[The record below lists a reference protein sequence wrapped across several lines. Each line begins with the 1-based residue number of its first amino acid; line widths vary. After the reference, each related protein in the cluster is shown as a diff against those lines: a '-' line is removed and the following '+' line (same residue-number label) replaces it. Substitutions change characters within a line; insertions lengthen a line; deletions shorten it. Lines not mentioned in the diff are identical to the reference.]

1 MAREGGQPDLEHGS
15 THGAT
20 HDGASARR
28 SRLRQYQVQLLER
41 MQAARSNSAARI
53 NQLGVQIGPERI
65 LLDLTQAGEIVPVPP
80 ITSVPLAQ
88 PWYLGL
94 ANIRGNLVGV
104 VDLARYLKLGETA
117 VGPDS
122 RVVTFAGSLGFN
134 CGLLVARVYGLR
146 HAGDMRAEGDHLVD
160 AEAREWSML
169 DLAALVRDPRFLQ
182 IGL

>member
-1 MAREGGQPDLEHGS
+1 MAARDDLEPGLEP
-15 THGAT
+15 GA
-20 HDGASARR
+20 GAPDAAAGRR

-65 LLDLTQAGEIVPVPP
+65 LLELTQAGEILPVPP
-80 ITSVPLAQ
+80 ITSVPLARN
-88 PWYLGL
+88 WYLGL

-122 RVVTFAGSLGFN
+122 RVVTFAAGLGLP
-134 CGLLVARVYGLR
+134 CGVLVGRVYGLR
-146 HAGDMRAEGDHLVD
+146 HAGDMRREGDHLVD
-160 AEAREWSML
+160 VDANEWSML

-182 IGL
+182 IGF